1 MNAQADQTI
10 RIILADDHPI
20 IRKGIMALLHGSD
33 IQVVGEASCPVELL
47 SLVERVEC
55 DVVVT
60 DYVMP
65 SDSSPDGIRLIERLR
80 SAHPNLP
87 IVVLTMLRNVG
98 LLQALMVTGV
108 KAIVDKTTAL
118 AEVHTAVRLA
128 MMGHVF
134 VSATFEGRLARFGN
148 HSVTK
153 LTDREGEVIRLLVA
167 GMSVTEI
174 ARKLD
179 RSVKTVSKQKTDAMK
194 KLGLRSDM
202 EIYAYA
208 MEVGY

>member
-1 MNAQADQTI
+1 MNTKNDSAI

-20 IRKGIMALLHGSD
+20 IRKGVMAVLGGSD

-47 SLVERVEC
+47 SLLDRVEC
-55 DVVVT
+55 DAVVT
-60 DYVMP
+60 DYIMP
-65 SDSSPDGIRLIERLR
+65 SDASPDGIRLIEKLR
-80 SAHPNLP
+80 SLRPRLP
-87 IVVLTMLRNVG
+87 IIVLTMLRNVG
-98 LLQALMVTGV
+98 LLQALLTAGV
-108 KAIVDKTTAL
+108 KAIVDKGTAM
-118 AEVHTAVRLA
+118 AEIHTAVRLA
-128 MMGHVF
+128 AMGHVF
-134 VSATFEGRLARFGN
+134 VSATFEGRLARFGS
-148 HSVTK
+148 HSVSR
-153 LTDREGEVIRLLVA
+153 LTDRESEVIRMLVA

-208 MEVGY
+208 TEVGY

>member
-1 MNAQADQTI
+1 MNASVDQNI

-20 IRKGIMALLHGSD
+20 IRKGVMAVLNGSD
-33 IQVVGEASCPVELL
+33 IQVVGEASCPAELL
-47 SLVERVEC
+47 SLVERVDC
-55 DVVVT
+55 DAVVT

-65 SDSSPDGIRLIERLR
+65 SDGSPDGIRLIERLR
-80 SAHPNLP
+80 ANHPGVP
-87 IVVLTMLRNVG
+87 IVVLTMIRNVG
-98 LLQALMVTGV
+98 LLQALLAAGV
-108 KAIVDKTTAL
+108 KAIVDKTTAM

-128 MMGHVF
+128 VLGHVF
-134 VSATFEGRLARFGN
+134 VSATFEGRLARFGT
-148 HSVTK
+148 HSVSK

-174 ARKLD
+174 ARKLE

>member
-1 MNAQADQTI
+1 MNTKNDSSI
-10 RIILADDHPI
+10 RIIIADDHPI
-20 IRKGIMALLHGSD
+20 IRKGVMAVLSGSD

-47 SLVERVEC
+47 SLLDRVEC
-55 DVVVT
+55 DAVVT

-80 SAHPNLP
+80 HLRPRLP
-87 IVVLTMLRNVG
+87 IIVLTMLRNVG
-98 LLQALMVTGV
+98 LLQALLSSGV
-108 KAIVDKTTAL
+108 KAIVDKTTAI
-118 AEVHTAVRLA
+118 AEIHTAVRLA
-128 MMGHVF
+128 AMGHVF
-134 VSATFEGRLARFGN
+134 VSATFEGRLARFGA
-148 HSVTK
+148 HSVSK
-153 LTDREGEVIRLLVA
+153 LTERESEVIRLLVA

-174 ARKLD
+174 ANKLD

-208 MEVGY
+208 TEVGY

>member
-1 MNAQADQTI
+1 MNISNDADI

-20 IRKGIMALLHGSD
+20 IRKGVMAVLEGSD
-33 IQVVGEASCPVELL
+33 IRVVGEASCPVELL
-47 SLVERVEC
+47 SLLSRVEC
-55 DVVVT
+55 DAVVT
-60 DYVMP
+60 DYIMP

-80 SAHPNLP
+80 ALRPELP

-98 LLQALMVTGV
+98 LLQALLAAGV
-108 KAIVDKTTAL
+108 KAIVDKSTAM
-118 AEVHTAVRLA
+118 AEIHTAVRLA
-128 MMGHVF
+128 ATGHVF
-134 VSATFEGRLARFGN
+134 VSATFEGRLARFGA
-148 HSVTK
+148 HSVNR
-153 LTDREGEVIRLLVA
+153 LTEREGEIIRLLVA

-208 MEVGY
+208 TEVGY

>member
-1 MNAQADQTI
+1 MTVPADQSI

-20 IRKGIMALLHGSD
+20 IRKGVLAVLEGSE

-47 SLVERVEC
+47 SLLDRIEC
-55 DVVVT
+55 DAVVT

-80 SAHPNLP
+80 SMRPQLP
-87 IVVLTMLRNVG
+87 VIVLTMLRNVG
-98 LLQALMVTGV
+98 LLQALLATGV
-108 KAIVDKTTAL
+108 RAIVDKSTAMS
-118 AEVHTAVRLA
+118 EVHTAIRLA
-128 MMGHVF
+128 TAGHIF
-134 VSATFEGRLARFGN
+134 VSSTFEGRLARFGA
-148 HSVTK
+148 HSVSR

-208 MEVGY
+208 VEAGY